1 MPIINDEGVV
11 QAIHATIAKQI
22 LEALGTEHRNAILQE
37 AITRSLRDWKTIHE
51 VEKVVALRA
60 AEVAA
65 QLCRTED
72 WTARIEAAIQ
82 EGFTEYLE
90 NLKKASQKMLMSLYQ
105 GSEGSNSYS
114 RAPGTILAQW
124 PQSL

>member
-1 MPIINDEGVV
+1 VPIINDEGVV
-11 QAIHATIAKQI
+11 HAIHATIARQI
-22 LEALGTEHRNAILQE
+22 LEGLGTEHRDAILQE
-37 AITRSLRDWKTIHE
+37 AITRALKDWKTIHE
-51 VEKVVALRA
+51 VEKVVAVRA

-90 NLKKASQKMLMSLYQ
+90 NLKKASEKMLVALYH
-105 GSEGSNSYS
+105 GTNRDSFS

-124 PQSL
+124 PQSV